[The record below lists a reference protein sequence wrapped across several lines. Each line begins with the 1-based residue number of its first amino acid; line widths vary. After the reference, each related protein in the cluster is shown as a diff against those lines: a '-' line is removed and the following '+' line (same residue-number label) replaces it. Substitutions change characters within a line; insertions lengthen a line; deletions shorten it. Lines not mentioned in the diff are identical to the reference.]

1 MMKGTHGTTV
11 LSVRRGAE
19 AAIGG
24 DGQVTLEHTIVKHTA
39 MKIRELHHGKVLVGF
54 AGATADALHLLEI
67 FDAKLGESDGRV
79 SKAAIELARAWR
91 TDRMLRHLEA
101 ILNVVS
107 REESLL
113 ITGRGDVIT
122 PDDGVIGIGSGGPY
136 AVAAAR
142 ALLQHS
148 DLSAAEIV
156 RTALNIA
163 ADLCVYTNHTIEV
176 KVLA

>member
-1 MMKGTHGTTV
+1 MSGTHGTTV

-24 DGQVTLEHTIVKHTA
+24 DGQVTLDHTIVKHTA
-39 MKIRELHHGKVLVGF
+39 LKIRELHHGRVLVGF

-67 FDAKLGESDGRV
+67 FDTKLGECDGRV

-91 TDRMLRHLEA
+91 TDRTLRHLEA
-101 ILNVVS
+101 ILNVIS

-113 ITGRGDVIT
+113 ITGRGDVIA
-122 PDDGVIGIGSGGPY
+122 PDDGVIGIGSGGSY

-142 ALLQHS
+142 ALVAHTG
-148 DLSAAEIV
+148 LSAAAIV
-156 RTALNIA
+156 RTALEIA
-163 ADLCVYTNHTIEV
+163 AGLCVYTNRNIEV
-176 KVLA
+176 RELV